1 MFVREENEMFVVR
14 TGRTEE
20 GRGRI
25 AVRGTWLEIPETEL
39 VRMLKTAGVEAE
51 SAGRHCSG
59 RSNSR

>member
-25 AVRGTWLEIPETEL
+25 VERETWLETPVRGL
-39 VRMLKTAGVEAE
+39 LRMLETVGVEAE
-51 SAGRHCSG
+51 SAGHHCSG
-59 RSNSR
+59 QSSNR